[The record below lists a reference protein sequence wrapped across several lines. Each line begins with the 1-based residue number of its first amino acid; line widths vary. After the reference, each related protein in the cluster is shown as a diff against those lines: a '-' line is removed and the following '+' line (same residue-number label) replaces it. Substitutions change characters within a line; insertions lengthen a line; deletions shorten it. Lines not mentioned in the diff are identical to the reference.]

1 MARLWLIF
9 IFFSLVLS
17 VIRMLRRGGAGGSSG
32 SAGTPPG
39 ATRSGRG
46 RSPYEVL
53 GVRSRASEEEITSA
67 YRQLVQQY
75 HPDKVADMAPEFRE
89 VAERRMKEINAAYEE
104 LKRGG
109 WK

>member
-1 MARLWLIF
+1 MARVWLIF
-9 IFFSLVLS
+9 ILFSLVLS
-17 VIRMLRRGGAGGSSG
+17 VVRMIRRAGAGRSSG
-32 SAGTPPG
+32 GTRTPPG
-39 ATRSGRG
+39 ATGSRG
-46 RSPYEVL
+46 DRSPYDVL
-53 GVRSRASEEEITSA
+53 GIRSRASEEEITSA

-75 HPDKVADMAPEFRE
+75 HPDKVAGMAPEFRE